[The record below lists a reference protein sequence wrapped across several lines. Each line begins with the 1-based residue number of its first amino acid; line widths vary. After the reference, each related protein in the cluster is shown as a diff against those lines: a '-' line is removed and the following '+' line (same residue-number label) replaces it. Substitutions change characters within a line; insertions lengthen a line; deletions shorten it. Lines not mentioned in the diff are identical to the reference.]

1 MPKKLPLFLL
11 CFLQL
16 IFLVNANNTN
26 VNKAE
31 PVPSII
37 ITSSN
42 QESKTSK
49 QVVEIT
55 DKENNND
62 KLSKITTLLSVSI
75 IGIFSLLT
83 LALLKNINYRAK
95 ANKLLQEKNDE
106 LQLAKEKAEKA
117 NIAKAQFLSTITH
130 ELRTPLYAVTGLTHL
145 LLDGNPT
152 TEQKEHLNSLRFS
165 GEYLLSLINNILDL
179 NKLEAKKVDI
189 ESISFN
195 LKKRISDVL
204 IALNKAA
211 NNQKNVL
218 SFNFDP
224 SIPKKIK
231 GDPLKISQILIN
243 LIGNAIKFTNNG
255 KININV
261 KKIKDITPKSV
272 RLLFEIED
280 NGLGISEDKLE
291 NIFENFSQESL
302 QINRKYGGTGLGL
315 SIVKNLLNLL
325 GSKIQLTSKKDK
337 GSTFFFELDFL
348 VFDEIEETPKK
359 KVLKETNFQAMHGKS
374 VLVVEDNKINQL
386 ITCKILHKHEITT
399 EVADNGE
406 IAVEKAQNNKYDL
419 ILMDI
424 HMPGISG
431 VEASNQIRKF
441 DMRTPIIALT
451 AVTLS
456 DHLEEF
462 YANGIN
468 DVIPKPYKV
477 EDFFS
482 TLEKA
487 FEGQYS

>member
-1 MPKKLPLFLL
+1 MQKKLFIFLL
-11 CFLQL
+11 CFLPL
-16 IFLVNANNTN
+16 YFLVNAENTGVSNVEPVQDQIVIDSENNTQ
-26 VNKAE
+26 
-31 PVPSII
+31 
-37 ITSSN
+37 TSEKN
-42 QESKTSK
+42 QTG
-49 QVVEIT
+49 
-55 DKENNND
+55 KED
-62 KLSKITTLLSVSI
+62 DTAKLSKITTLLSVSI

-145 LLDGNPT
+145 LLEGNPT
-152 TEQKEHLNSLRFS
+152 NEQKEHLNSLRFS

-189 ESISFN
+189 ECVPFN

-211 NNQKNVL
+211 TNLNNSL
-218 SFNFDP
+218 DFSFDP
-224 SIPKKIK
+224 AIPKKIK

-243 LIGNAIKFTNNG
+243 LIGNAIKFTSNG
-255 KININV
+255 EINV
-261 KKIKDITPKSV
+261 SVKKVKDIDERNV
-272 RLLFEIED
+272 RLLFCVRD
-280 NGLGISEDKLE
+280 NGVGISAEKLE
-291 NIFENFSQESL
+291 KIFENFSQESL

-315 SIVKNLLNLL
+315 SIVKNLLTLM
-325 GSKIQLTSKKDK
+325 GSEIQLSSEKDK
-337 GSTFFFELDFL
+337 GSKFFFELDFE
-348 VFDEIEETPKK
+348 VFSEIEDSPKK
-359 KVLKETNFQAMHGKS
+359 KALKEIDFEAMRGKK

-386 ITCKILHKHEITT
+386 ITCKILHKHEIDTD
-399 EVADNGE
+399 VADNGE
-406 IAVEKAQNNKYDL
+406 IAVEKTKSNKYDL
-419 ILMDI
+419 VLMDI

-441 DMRTPIIALT
+441 DVETPIIALT

-456 DHLEEF
+456 DHIEEF

-477 EDFFS
+477 EDFFT

-487 FEGQYS
+487 FQGEYA